1 MRPHWLTFHNMVQLS
16 YIMVHYEYIVNLKLS
31 KLYTFHRKEKQC
43 ENIVT
48 LRDRSHYNPRLV
60 PYYNSELSLL
70 QSQKCLFNYPGHAA
84 FF

>member
-60 PYYNSELSLL
+60 PYYNIE
-70 QSQKCLFNYPGHAA
+70 H
-84 FF
+84 